1 MSYLGRVAYNYD
13 SKYYLTV
20 NFRADGSSK
29 LAPGHKWGYFPS
41 ASAAWRLTGEDF
53 LKDVSWLNDLK
64 LRAGWGQQGNQSGLG
79 DYAWVQTYGTTYYDW
94 TNEEYAYA
102 TPSIGGKSNF
112 GNKYLTWET
121 TTQTNVGVD
130 ASLFGSRITLALDAY
145 YKKTDGLLMNVS
157 LPAPNPSI
165 FRNEG
170 KMSNWG
176 VEFALN
182 TVNVARKNFEWTT
195 DFNLS
200 LNRNKLENLQLQKVY
215 YYVNP
220 ERIGENIVRMA
231 PGEALS
237 KFWGYKV
244 TGGVDPETG
253 LLVYE
258 DLNGDGDITD
268 ADKQYIG
275 DANPKFIGG
284 MTNNFH
290 FYGFNLSILV
300 TGSYGNDIFNVS
312 KVDMM
317 GMQNGANQLHSV
329 VRRWRIPGQITDIPK
344 AGETWNAK
352 PSDYWIEDG
361 SYLKVKNITLSYDFQ
376 GKFLRKLNIAKIQPY
391 VTLSNFLT
399 LTKYT
404 GYDPE
409 MSQYSSATNMGIDYG
424 TYPNVKTAI
433 FGVNIDF

>member
-1 MSYLGRVAYNYD
+1 M
-13 SKYYLTV
+13 
-20 NFRADGSSK
+20 
-29 LAPGHKWGYFPS
+29 
-41 ASAAWRLTGEDF
+41 
-53 LKDVSWLNDLK
+53 
-64 LRAGWGQQGNQSGLG
+64 
-79 DYAWVQTYGTTYYDW
+79 
-94 TNEEYAYA
+94 
-102 TPSIGGKSNF
+102 
-112 GNKYLTWET
+112 
-121 TTQTNVGVD
+121 
-130 ASLFGSRITLALDAY
+130 
-145 YKKTDGLLMNVS
+145 
-157 LPAPNPSI
+157 
-165 FRNEG
+165 
-170 KMSNWG
+170 
-176 VEFALN
+176 
-182 TVNVARKNFEWTT
+182 
-195 DFNLS
+195 
-200 LNRNKLENLQLQKVY
+200 
-215 YYVNP
+215 
-220 ERIGENIVRMA
+220 
-231 PGEALS
+231 
-237 KFWGYKV
+237 
-244 TGGVDPETG
+244 
-253 LLVYE
+253 YE